1 VSSSSASSTGV
12 IKGVIR
18 GYRRGPNAQY
28 CNQLLIRVF
37 ADPKD
42 LGKLIG
48 AKVVTRDSHG
58 NTYRGRIIRV
68 HSFRNSVVV
77 AKFKPNVPGQ
87 LIGHYVEILVSRDP
101 SQQ

>member
-1 VSSSSASSTGV
+1 MSSNGTSSMSV

-18 GYRRGPNAQY
+18 GYRRGSNAQY

-37 ADPKD
+37 VDPKD

-48 AKVVTRDSHG
+48 AKVITRDSHG
-58 NTYRGRIIRV
+58 NTYRGKIIRI

-77 AKFKPNVPGQ
+77 AKFKPNLPGQ
-87 LIGHYVEILVSRDP
+87 LIGHYVEILS
-101 SQQ
+101 SKSSS